1 MEKLEQALVDY
12 TEHNENYTSVEMDNE
27 YYQVHFVKKADFM
40 EYIGLYHKDAL
51 GDAQRLNEVFSVL
64 IKIIE
69 GNLTSKVKVLGIF
82 DNSGDAEKAI
92 TKNLKSTF
100 RTI

>member
-1 MEKLEQALVDY
+1 MEKLEQALVDFA
-12 TEHNENYTSVEMDNE
+12 EHNENCTTVEMDNE

-64 IKIIE
+64 IKVIE
-69 GNLTSKVKVLGIF
+69 GNLTSKIEVLGIF
-82 DNSGDAEKAI
+82 DDSRDAEKAI
-92 TKNLKSTF
+92 AKNLKAQLGG
-100 RTI
+100 R

>member
-1 MEKLEQALVDY
+1 MEKLEQALVDFA
-12 TEHNENYTSVEMDNE
+12 EHNENYTSVEMDNE

-40 EYIGLYHKDAL
+40 EYIGLYHKEVL

-69 GNLTSKVKVLGIF
+69 GNLTSKIEVLGIF
-82 DNSGDAEKAI
+82 DNSGDAGRVI
-92 TKNLKSTF
+92 TENLKKAQGG
-100 RTI
+100 R